1 MLMNLKK
8 AESLVSK
15 IKPRHLLAMFFLLL
29 AAFIMLWSA
38 SRIKEVTV
46 DIDGDV
52 QKIVTAVADPYR
64 VLEKLE
70 IELSPEDR
78 ITIEGFGKG
87 GFFGEL
93 GQNKAS
99 IRIQS
104 AVNIEI
110 AADSLRYHVT
120 VAEGDTVKAGDK
132 IAAAADGALSVAIH
146 APIDGKIT
154 AVSEKYIKIN

>member
-52 QKIVTAVADPYR
+52 QKIVTVFLKSSKSNFYP
-64 VLEKLE
+64 K
-70 IELSPEDR
+70 
-78 ITIEGFGKG
+78 
-87 GFFGEL
+87 
-93 GQNKAS
+93 
-99 IRIQS
+99 
-104 AVNIEI
+104 
-110 AADSLRYHVT
+110 
-120 VAEGDTVKAGDK
+120 
-132 IAAAADGALSVAIH
+132 
-146 APIDGKIT
+146 T
-154 AVSEKYIKIN
+154 A